1 MTLMPHLSSTRLF
14 RVFLWALAAL
24 GLAVPWYFNTV
35 YFLGG
40 GSVMPEVF
48 WRDAFA
54 NALTTSIT
62 CDVYLAAL
70 AFSVWVATDRSLGA
84 WRWLCIAACF
94 GIGLAFV
101 MPLYLA
107 YRLRAGGGSTA

>member
-1 MTLMPHLSSTRLF
+1 MQHLSFSRFL
-14 RVFLWALAAL
+14 RIFLWVLAAL

-40 GSVMPEVF
+40 GSVMPAVF

-62 CDVYLAAL
+62 CDVYLAAI
-70 AFSVWVATDRSLGA
+70 AFSVWVFADRSLGA

-94 GIGLAFV
+94 GLGLAFV
-101 MPLYLA
+101 MPLHLV